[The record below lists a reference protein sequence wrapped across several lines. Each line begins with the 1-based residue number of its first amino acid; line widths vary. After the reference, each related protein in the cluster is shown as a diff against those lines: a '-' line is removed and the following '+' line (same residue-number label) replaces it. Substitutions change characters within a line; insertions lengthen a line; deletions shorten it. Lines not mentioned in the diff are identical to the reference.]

1 MKTRIIAALFIVIF
15 LNACQDVQY
24 HKIEG
29 ETQGTTYHII
39 YNKDKMLKTEID
51 SILNDIDLSLSK
63 YREDAILYKIN
74 KNQDVALDNHFI
86 KVFNKAI
93 EISKASNGLFDI
105 TVGPLVNLYGF
116 GNENRGDVLDSNL
129 IDSLLQFVGYKKVKI
144 VNNHLEKEN
153 PGIQIDMNAIA
164 QGYSV
169 DVIADFLERQGVK
182 NYMVEVGGEVIC
194 KGKNE
199 FGDEWRIGVEKP
211 LENTDIND
219 RQIELILGFKDV
231 KKAVATSGNYRKF
244 FVENGIKFTHT
255 INPQTGYPT
264 RDSLVSASI
273 MANDCMTADG
283 YATACMVSGF
293 ENAKKIV
300 ENDPNLE
307 AFFIYFDKN
316 GNYKFYFTSGYK
328 KYVIE

>member
-1 MKTRIIAALFIVIF
+1 MKAKILPLILIIL

-24 HKIEG
+24 YKIEG

-39 YNKDKMLKTEID
+39 YNKDKMLKPEID
-51 SILNDIDLSLSK
+51 SILEEIDLSLSK
-63 YREDAILYKIN
+63 YRKNAILYKIN
-74 KNQDVALDNHFI
+74 NNQDVELDEHFI
-86 KVFNKAI
+86 KVFNKTV
-93 EISKASNGLFDI
+93 EISDASNGLFDI

-116 GNENRGDVLDSNL
+116 GNTNKGDVMDSTL
-129 IDSLLQFVGYKKVKI
+129 VDSLLQFVGYHKVRIK
-144 VNNHLEKEN
+144 NKHLEKDN

-169 DVIADFLERQGVK
+169 DVVADYLERQGIK
-182 NYMVEVGGEVIC
+182 NYMVEIGGEVLC

-211 LENTDIND
+211 IENTDIND
-219 RQIELILGFKDV
+219 RQVELILGFKDV

-244 FVENGIKFTHT
+244 YMENGIKFTHT

-273 MANDCMTADG
+273 MADDCMTADG

-300 ENDPNLE
+300 ENNPNIE
-307 AFFIYFDKN
+307 AFLIYFDKN
-316 GNYKFYFTSGYK
+316 GKYKFYFTPDYK

>member
-1 MKTRIIAALFIVIF
+1 MKNRIIAALFIVIF

-273 MANDCMTADG
+273 MADDCMTADG

-316 GNYKFYFTSGYK
+316 GNYKFYFTPGYK